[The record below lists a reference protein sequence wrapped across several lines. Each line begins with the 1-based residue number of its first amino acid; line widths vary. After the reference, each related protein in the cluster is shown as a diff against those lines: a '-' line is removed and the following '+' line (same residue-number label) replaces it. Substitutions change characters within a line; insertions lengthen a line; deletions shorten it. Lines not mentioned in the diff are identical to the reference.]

1 MQPQDVSQQT
11 RDLRDM
17 STAEIAEL
25 VAELGQPSFRTKQI
39 VSWVWEKNVS
49 SFDEMT
55 NLPKSLRTA
64 LAERCHL
71 RAL

>member
-39 VSWVWEKNVS
+39 VSWVWEKNV
-49 SFDEMT
+49 
-55 NLPKSLRTA
+55 
-64 LAERCHL
+64 
-71 RAL
+71 